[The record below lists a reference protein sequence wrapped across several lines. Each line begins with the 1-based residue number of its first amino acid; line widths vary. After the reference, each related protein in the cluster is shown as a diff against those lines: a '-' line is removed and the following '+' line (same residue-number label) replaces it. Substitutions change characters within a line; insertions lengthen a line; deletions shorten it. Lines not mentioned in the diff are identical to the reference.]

1 MLAQIL
7 KLHLRKSYAQAKQM
21 AEKVQQQSNKAV
33 YNKRAPMNKRNEYGQ
48 QKQFFFLG
56 GKYRPISK
64 DQPSNPKVKWI
75 RILQICAYEHF

>member
-1 MLAQIL
+1 VKNSRKNGNYFRQTSNSFCQGLLRIILLAQIL

-48 QKQFFFLG
+48 QKQFF
-56 GKYRPISK
+56 
-64 DQPSNPKVKWI
+64 
-75 RILQICAYEHF
+75 